1 MKPWKLVLIALVRER
16 VYGRMRNLSHAA
28 LQLFG
33 PTDSADPHIAVVG
46 ARGIVISKAS

>member
-1 MKPWKLVLIALVRER
+1 LKPSKLVLIALVRRR
-16 VYGRMRNLSHAA
+16 VYGRMCNLSHAA

-46 ARGIVISKAS
+46 TRGTVISKAS